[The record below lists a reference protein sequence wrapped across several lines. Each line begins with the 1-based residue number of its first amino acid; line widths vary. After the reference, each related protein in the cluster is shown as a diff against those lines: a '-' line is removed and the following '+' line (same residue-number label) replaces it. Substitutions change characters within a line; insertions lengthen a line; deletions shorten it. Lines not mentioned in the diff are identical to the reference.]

1 MHFNSK
7 FWLKFSL
14 LNLLIVALIGLLMRY
29 KIGFEF
35 PFFDQKHLQHSHSH
49 FAFSGWISHTL
60 MVLMI
65 VFLEKKK
72 VLLQAQDDNR
82 EKNIEN
88 RFFKKYSSILSA
100 NLICAHG
107 MLVFF
112 IIQGYGLF
120 SIIFSTSSIIVSCV
134 FAYYFVKDLKLI
146 SNDDLSKNWFKTA
159 LFFNVIS
166 SFGTFALA
174 YMMISKNIH
183 QNEYL
188 ASIYYYLHFQY
199 NGWFFF
205 ACMGLLFSF
214 LQLKPSENSFFK
226 RTFWLFFLSC
236 IPAYFLSTLW
246 WDLPIWIY
254 LITVVAA
261 FIQVYTWFRFLIII
275 IKTKREFL
283 YNFPF
288 FLRYILLFVAF
299 ALSIKFLL
307 QLGSTIPVL
316 STLAFGFRP
325 IVIAYLHLVL
335 LAIISLFLLFYVYAN
350 HLIHFNR
357 QIKIGVITFSIGV
370 LLNEIILAIQG
381 VASFSYT
388 PIPYVNEM
396 LFGAAIV
403 LVIGTG
409 ITAFYSI
416 KKVKNLPLL

>member
-65 VFLEKKK
+65 VFLE
-72 VLLQAQDDNR
+72 NR
-82 EKNIEN
+82 TTNIEN
-88 RFFKKYSSILSA
+88 RFLKKYNSIVTA
-100 NLICAHG
+100 NLICAYG
-107 MLVFF
+107 MLIFF
-112 IIQGYGLF
+112 IIQGYGLI
-120 SIIFSTSSIIVSCV
+120 SIIFSTASIVVAIV

-146 SNDDLSKNWFKTA
+146 SDDDLSKNWFKAA

-174 YMMISKNIH
+174 YMMMTKNIL

-188 ASIYYYLHFQY
+188 ASIFYYLHFQY

-214 LQLKPSENSFFK
+214 LNLKSSENPFFK
-226 RTFWLFFLSC
+226 RTFWLFFVAC

-246 WDLPIWIY
+246 LDLPIWIY
-254 LITVVAA
+254 IPTVIAA

-275 IKTKREFL
+275 VKTRKEFL
-283 YNFPF
+283 KNLPF
-288 FLRYILLFVAF
+288 FLHYILLFVGF
-299 ALSIKFLL
+299 ALSLKFLL
-307 QLGSTIPVL
+307 QLGSTIPAI
-316 STLAFGFRP
+316 SKLAFGFRP

-335 LAIISLFLLFYVYAN
+335 LAIISLFLLFYIYAN
-350 HLIHFNR
+350 RLKHFNKPV
-357 QIKIGVITFSIGV
+357 KIGLIVFSIGV
-370 LLNEIILAIQG
+370 LLNEIILAVQG
-381 VASFSYT
+381 IASFSYT
-388 PIPYVNEM
+388 IIPFANEM
-396 LFGAAIV
+396 LFGAAII
-403 LVIGTG
+403 LVSGIG

>member
-1 MHFNSK
+1 MLFNSK

-35 PFFDQKHLQHSHSH
+35 PFLDQKHLQHSHSH

-65 VFLEKKK
+65 IFLEKRTKK
-72 VLLQAQDDNR
+72 
-82 EKNIEN
+82 IEN
-88 RFFKKYSSILSA
+88 RFLEKYSSILTA
-100 NLICAHG
+100 NLICAYG

-112 IIQGYGLF
+112 IIQGYGLI
-120 SIIFSTSSIIVSCV
+120 SIIFSSTSIVISCV
-134 FAYYFVKDLKLI
+134 FTYYFTKDLKLI
-146 SNDDLSKNWFKTA
+146 PNNNISKNWYKAA

-174 YMMISKNIH
+174 YMMVTKNIR

-188 ASIYYYLHFQY
+188 ASVYYYLHFQY

-205 ACMGLLFSF
+205 ACMGLLFSY
-214 LQLKPSENSFFK
+214 LNLKSSENQFFK
-226 RTFWLFFLSC
+226 RTFWLFFISC

-246 WDLPIWIY
+246 LDLPIWIY
-254 LITVVAA
+254 IPTVIAA

-275 IKTKREFL
+275 KKTKRDFL
-283 YNFPF
+283 ENIPF
-288 FLRYILLFVAF
+288 FLRYILLFVGF
-299 ALSIKFLL
+299 ALSVKFLL

-316 STLAFGFRP
+316 SKLAFGFRP

-335 LAIISLFLLFYVYAN
+335 LAIISLFLLFYIYAN
-350 HLIHFNR
+350 HLIHFNKP
-357 QIKIGVITFSIGV
+357 IKIGVIIFSIGV
-370 LLNEIILAIQG
+370 LLNEIILAVQG
-381 VASFSYT
+381 IASFSYT
-388 PIPYVNEM
+388 IIPFANEM
-396 LFGAAIV
+396 LFGAAII
-403 LVIGTG
+403 LVSGIG

>member
-1 MHFNSK
+1 MLFNSK
-7 FWLKFSL
+7 FWLKFSI

-65 VFLEKKK
+65 VYLEK
-72 VLLQAQDDNR
+72 R
-82 EKNIEN
+82 TKNIEN
-88 RFFKKYSSILSA
+88 RLTEKYNKILTA
-100 NLICAHG
+100 NLICAYG
-107 MLVFF
+107 MVVFF
-112 IIQGYGLF
+112 IIQGYGLI
-120 SIIFSTSSIIVSCV
+120 SIIFSTSSIVVACI
-134 FAYYFVKDLKLI
+134 FAYYFIKDLKLI
-146 SNDDLSKNWFKTA
+146 YDDDLSKNWFKAA

-166 SFGTFALA
+166 SLGTFALA
-174 YMMISKNIH
+174 YMMVTKNIH

-205 ACMGLLFSF
+205 ACMGLLNSF
-214 LQLKPSENSFFK
+214 LQIKSDDNAFLK
-226 RTFWLFFLSC
+226 RTFWLFFVAC

-246 WDLPIWIY
+246 LDLPNWIY
-254 LITVVAA
+254 IPTVIAA

-275 IKTKREFL
+275 VKTKREFL
-283 YNFPF
+283 ENFPF
-288 FLRYILLFVAF
+288 FLRYILLFVGL
-299 ALSIKFLL
+299 ALSIKFML
-307 QLGSTIPVL
+307 QLGSTIPAI
-316 STLAFGFRP
+316 SQLAFGFRP

-335 LAIISLFLLFYVYAN
+335 LAIISLFLLFYIYVN
-350 HLIHFNR
+350 HLIHFNKP
-357 QIKIGVITFSIGV
+357 IKIGVIIFSIGV
-370 LLNEIILAIQG
+370 LLNEIILAVQG

-388 PIPYVNEM
+388 IIPFANEM
-396 LFGAAIV
+396 LFGAAII
-403 LVIGTG
+403 LVSGIG

>member
-1 MHFNSK
+1 MLFNSK

-35 PFFDQKHLQHSHSH
+35 PFLDQKHLQHSHSH

-65 VFLEKKK
+65 IFLEKRTKK
-72 VLLQAQDDNR
+72 
-82 EKNIEN
+82 IEN
-88 RFFKKYSSILSA
+88 RFLEKYSSILTA
-100 NLICAHG
+100 NLICAYG

-112 IIQGYGLF
+112 IIQGYGLI
-120 SIIFSTSSIIVSCV
+120 SIIFSSTSIVISSV
-134 FAYYFVKDLKLI
+134 FTYYFTKDLKLI
-146 SNDDLSKNWFKTA
+146 PNNNISKNWYKAA

-174 YMMISKNIH
+174 YMMVTKNIR

-188 ASIYYYLHFQY
+188 ASVYYYLHFQY

-205 ACMGLLFSF
+205 ACMGLLFSY
-214 LQLKPSENSFFK
+214 LNLKSSENQFFK
-226 RTFWLFFLSC
+226 RTFWLFFISC

-246 WDLPIWIY
+246 LDLPIWIY
-254 LITVVAA
+254 IPTVIAA

-275 IKTKREFL
+275 KKTKRDFL
-283 YNFPF
+283 ENIPF
-288 FLRYILLFVAF
+288 FLRYILLFVGF
-299 ALSIKFLL
+299 ALSVKFLL

-316 STLAFGFRP
+316 SKLAFGFRP

-335 LAIISLFLLFYVYAN
+335 LAIISLFLLFYIYAN
-350 HLIHFNR
+350 HLIHFNKP
-357 QIKIGVITFSIGV
+357 IKIGVIIFSIGV
-370 LLNEIILAIQG
+370 LLNEIILAVQG
-381 VASFSYT
+381 IASFSYT
-388 PIPYVNEM
+388 IIPFANEM
-396 LFGAAIV
+396 LFGAAII
-403 LVIGTG
+403 LVSGIG